1 MQEQD
6 NDDNDSRQL
15 YFVIAAATEYSSKR
29 FVRKVKACLSNL
41 LRTQEAGGAERG
53 SSSSSGV
60 GIVVLSFLDHHRVDR
75 HRIENEKKD
84 TTIVH
89 ATPVPLLIRALNAAH
104 REIRDAP
111 TLSMV
116 LESLSDPSVIPTAVL
131 CSSVIPFYVI
141 PEYIKSRQRNVTS
154 GSGSSEKAMVLM
166 NYLSRWMDEFPSLPL
181 RALEAVRRFSRSA
194 SAAALSSYGKAVI
207 LELYQHWFRSYPRL
221 RIPILTN
228 LNDWLADQ
236 YQPVEAAATAA
247 DPLKK
252 RRKGRDQGGTHH
264 EEPYPVAKKRRR
276 RTIISLNRLHDGGSS
291 SEDDHNDQAKQRS
304 PPAQQTR
311 RSRPLGQA
319 IQTSDLTFSVTLLH
333 ATVELSH
340 RLMTLSSHYEALVPR
355 CADVRSLV
363 VCLLL
368 EPTEATLLHDAV
380 AMLQG
385 ERDKLSMRL
394 LCALTVVNFKPDV
407 IVAVCLSRYR
417 CQPSLLIYVVEL
429 LIECQFYDNKRHL
442 LAVLDQIPMPSGDDS
457 WQHTLR
463 KCLYTK
469 RKKLLVDSTNEAVQR
484 LLCDNILLDDDE
496 GSFCLLSLRST
507 MDLLSSRLCSRRK
520 PALRFPDDF
529 LSQYS
534 PANSMPPQE
543 HTKEALE
550 NGHLSDECWFQIAS
564 FLNYKRVCKL
574 RLVSSSLNNIM
585 GTPLLW
591 KRLYES
597 RYPQH
602 PVRQEEAKQLFRE
615 RITAERSIR
624 GRCCQS
630 DLTWRVQLCPLPGCL
645 HVLTTRA
652 RAAAHAKRHQLKKKK
667 LKSRRAK
674 PKKSQKG

>member
-1 MQEQD
+1 
-6 NDDNDSRQL
+6 
-15 YFVIAAATEYSSKR
+15 
-29 FVRKVKACLSNL
+29 
-41 LRTQEAGGAERG
+41 
-53 SSSSSGV
+53 
-60 GIVVLSFLDHHRVDR
+60 
-75 HRIENEKKD
+75 
-84 TTIVH
+84 
-89 ATPVPLLIRALNAAH
+89 
-104 REIRDAP
+104 
-111 TLSMV
+111 
-116 LESLSDPSVIPTAVL
+116 VIPY
-131 CSSVIPFYVI
+131 YVI
-141 PEYIKSRQRNVTS
+141 PEYIKSRQGNVVL
-154 GSGSSEKAMVLM
+154 GSGTNEQAIVLM
-166 NYLSRWMDEFPSLPL
+166 NYLSRWMDEFPALPL

-194 SAAALSSYGKAVI
+194 STAAAVSSYGKAVI

-221 RIPILTN
+221 RIPILTY

-236 YQPVEAAATAA
+236 YYQPVEAATAA

-252 RRKGRDQGGTHH
+252 RQRNRDHGGTHH
-264 EEPYPVAKKRRR
+264 EDPYPVAKKRRR
-276 RTIISLNRLHDGGSS
+276 RNFISLNRLHDGGSS
-291 SEDDHNDQAKQRS
+291 SEDDHEQAKQRS
-304 PPAQQTR
+304 PPAQQMR
-311 RSRPLGQA
+311 RALPLGRA
-319 IQTSDLTFSVTLLH
+319 THTPDLIFSVTLLH
-333 ATVELSH
+333 ATAELSH

-363 VCLLL
+363 VSILL
-368 EPTEATLLHDAV
+368 EPTEATLLHDIGS
-380 AMLQG
+380 MLPG

-407 IVAVCLSRYR
+407 IVEVCLSRYR
-417 CQPSLLIYVVEL
+417 YQPSLLIYVVEL

-442 LAVLDQIPMPSGDDS
+442 LAVLDQILTPSGDDS
-457 WQHTLR
+457 WRHTLR

-469 RKKLLVDSTNEAVQR
+469 RKKLLVDSANESVQR
-484 LLCDNILLDDDE
+484 LLQDKILLDDDE
-496 GSFCLLSLRST
+496 GSLCLLSLRST
-507 MDLLSSRLCSRRK
+507 MDLLSSRLCSRSK

-574 RLVSSSLNNIM
+574 RVVSSSLNNIM

-591 KRLYES
+591 KNIYES

-652 RAAAHAKRHQLKKKK
+652 RAAAHAKRHQLKKNIP
-667 LKSRRAK
+667 KSRRAK
-674 PKKSQKG
+674 KKKSFKG